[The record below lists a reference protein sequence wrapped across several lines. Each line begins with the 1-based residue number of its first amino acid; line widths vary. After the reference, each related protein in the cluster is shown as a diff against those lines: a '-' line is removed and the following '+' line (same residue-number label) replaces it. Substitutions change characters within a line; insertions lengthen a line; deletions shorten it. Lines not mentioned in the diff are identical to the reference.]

1 MDKDQIFLLKFI
13 LLNKKI
19 FKNIIIKNF
28 NKKIIK
34 YFFNVEP
41 NINFKLKRNY
51 RSIVEIHYIRIYTTN
66 FHVAI

>member
-13 LLNKKI
+13 LLNKK
-19 FKNIIIKNF
+19 FFEHIIIKNC

-34 YFFNVEP
+34 YFFNFDK

-51 RSIVEIHYIRIYTTN
+51 RSIVEIHYIRMYTTN